1 MMPKMTKKRMADF
14 PVAENLIQTDES
26 LKADKRDS
34 LDNEFLLK
42 EYEHLVEYQKV
53 TVEGYDR
60 WFNVYLTIGA
70 AVVTVVIPLIQS
82 FSSGNK
88 TDIINLILGGF
99 IVFGTLNFVGLS
111 YSNAVS
117 IHYERAIRLIQDRF
131 ITQNPDIQKCLYFRS
146 NSLGVG
152 GNRFGSMMIRG
163 ITNGSPKSTV
173 VIINSSLLAFLL
185 IKIGFEQGVI
195 HISLPLQLLAG
206 FILFI
211 IFGIFHVLLGLII
224 YKVHAV

>member
-1 MMPKMTKKRMADF
+1 MLKMEKKRKVKTPAADTLNQGNEAF
-14 PVAENLIQTDES
+14 TNIKS
-26 LKADKRDS
+26 DS

-88 TDIINLILGGF
+88 TDIVNLILGGF
-99 IVFGTLNFVGLS
+99 FFFGTLNFIGLS
-111 YSNAVS
+111 YTNAVS

-131 ITQNPDIQKCLYFRS
+131 IMLNPDIEKSLYFRS

-152 GNRFGSMMIRG
+152 GNRFGSMVIRG

-173 VIINSSLLAFLL
+173 VIINSLLLAFLL
-185 IKIGFEQGVI
+185 MKIGLERGII

-206 FILFI
+206 FMLFMI
-211 IFGIFHVLLGLII
+211 IGIIHVFIGKII
-224 YKVHAV
+224 YKVHGV